1 MDKLYIVMP
10 AYNEAANIRKVVEDW
25 YPILSFGSEESRLV
39 ISDVGSTDDT
49 HKILEELQKE
59 YDKLVIF
66 SECEKQHGP
75 KLIAMYKYAYEQG
88 ADWIFQTDSDGQTNP
103 DEFEAFWEAR
113 NTYDVVC
120 GDRQVRGDGAA
131 RAFIEKVV
139 CMLLSMYYRVKV
151 PDANAPFR
159 LMKASVVNKYMD
171 RFEPD
176 YNIPNIMLTTFFVYY
191 QDKIVFRNISFK
203 PRQGGEN
210 SINVPKI
217 VKIGIKALSDFRQF
231 KKGM

>member
-1 MDKLYIVMP
+1 MDNLYVVMP

-88 ADWIFQTDSDGQTNP
+88 TDWIFQTDSDGQTNP
-103 DEFEAFWEAR
+103 DEFNAFWEMR
-113 NTYDVVC
+113 HEYD
-120 GDRQVRGDGAA
+120 GIFGNRTVRGDGND
-131 RAFIEKVV
+131 RAFVQKVV
-139 CMLLSMYYRVKV
+139 CI
-151 PDANAPFR
+151 
-159 LMKASVVNKYMD
+159 
-171 RFEPD
+171 
-176 YNIPNIMLTTFFVYY
+176 YNNVFV
-191 QDKIVFRNISFK
+191 
-203 PRQGGEN
+203 
-210 SINVPKI
+210 
-217 VKIGIKALSDFRQF
+217 SD
-231 KKGM
+231 

>member
-10 AYNEAANIRKVVEDW
+10 AYNEAANIRKIVEDW
-25 YPILSFGSEESRLV
+25 YPILSFGSDESRLV

-49 HKILEELQKE
+49 HKILEEMQKE

-75 KLIAMYKYAYEQG
+75 KLIAMYKYAHEQG

-103 DEFEAFWEAR
+103 DEFEAFWEER

-191 QDKIVFRNISFK
+191 QDKIAFRNISFK

-210 SINVPKI
+210 SINVI
-217 VKIGIKALSDFRQF
+217 NITKIGIKALSDFRQF